1 MAIVVTGPNNYI
13 RIKANK
19 ILPEGERGVE
29 ESSEWDGW
37 IRREGG
43 RLKTRLDQNNG

>member
-19 ILPEGERGVE
+19 ILPEGEHGVE

-37 IRREGG
+37 MDGWMDG
-43 RLKTRLDQNNG
+43 FA